1 MSISSASSAPGTFLE
16 DNLPTG
22 GSIISAKYCFI
33 KKEVGSKF
41 ELFEQNLG
49 LGKWFLCF
57 LTRYDTLDI
66 FDNDN
71 IIKIFV
77 FEIQLYCGWI
87 YGQTVK
93 NFEILDRQLK
103 LGIEVRKVLWNFH
116 PNPSR
121 NNKTIAILVG
131 AINYFGWSSDIE
143 DEFTAKRS
151 RISRSL
157 IDNQSWELRWG
168 KCCEIFI
175 KIRPVTTKL
184 SPF

>member
-22 GSIISAKYCFI
+22 GINNKCQVLLY

-77 FEIQLYCGWI
+77 FEMQLYCGWI

-93 NFEILDRQLK
+93 NFEILDRQPK
-103 LGIEVRKVLWNFH
+103 LAIQVRKMLWNFH
-116 PNPSR
+116 PNPSS
-121 NNKTIAILVG
+121 NNETITILVG
-131 AINYFGWSSDIE
+131 AIDRKFLCN
-143 DEFTAKRS
+143 
-151 RISRSL
+151 
-157 IDNQSWELRWG
+157 
-168 KCCEIFI
+168 
-175 KIRPVTTKL
+175 VTGL
-184 SPF
+184 VLLLVP